1 VAPID
6 GHWFPR
12 HAQNEMDH
20 TRFDNPAVK
29 HQVDNGPNPETAL
42 FLAASAF
49 GLAMLSLLAVLALAD
64 FVGPAHIL
72 PFFAFPLVLFIASAP
87 LLRRWMKGEADEAA
101 VREVPHRSS
110 KRPPSKLRPTPTDGV
125 DTRRQAL
132 KPTSAVR
139 R

>member
-1 VAPID
+1 M
-6 GHWFPR
+6 
-12 HAQNEMDH
+12 EH
-20 TRFDNPAVK
+20 TRFLTTRPRSTK
-29 HQVDNGPNPETAL
+29 VDNGPNPETAL

-64 FVGPAHIL
+64 IVGPAHIL

-101 VREVPHRSS
+101 VREVAHRSS
-110 KRPPSKLRPTPTDGV
+110 KRPPSKLRLTPTDDV
-125 DTRRQAL
+125 HARRQAP
-132 KPTSAVR
+132 KCTAATR

>member
-1 VAPID
+1 MAPID

-12 HAQNEMDH
+12 HAQNEMDDI
-20 TRFDNPAVK
+20 RFDNPGVK

-64 FVGPAHIL
+64 IVRLAHIL

-87 LLRRWMKGEADEAA
+87 LLRRWMKGEAEEAT
-101 VREVPHRSS
+101 VREVAHRS
-110 KRPPSKLRPTPTDGV
+110 RQRLPNLAPALTNGPDV
-125 DTRRQAL
+125 RRQAL
-132 KPTSAVR
+132 KSQVEAR

>member
-6 GHWFPR
+6 GHWFPG
-12 HAQNEMDH
+12 HAQNEMEH
-20 TRFDNPAVK
+20 TWFDNPTAK

-64 FVGPAHIL
+64 IVGPAHIL

-87 LLRRWMKGEADEAA
+87 FLRRWMKGEADEAA
-101 VREVPHRSS
+101 VREVAHRSS

-125 DTRRQAL
+125 DARRQAL
-132 KPTSAVR
+132 KPTAAVR